1 MLMKNNDI
9 KKLAL
14 FPVLLLIATPLQAAS
29 DYYCWNNQDGVYECG
44 NYVPAQY
51 SQKGYWKRLK
61 NGGWKEVDPAPT
73 AGEIAEQ
80 EKQQEEERRK
90 EEQREEDNAL
100 LKLFS
105 TERDIDTSREAILYS
120 IAAQL
125 RPIESTLNILK
136 ENLKD
141 LDKSKKRSE
150 NNLNVSDSQR
160 DTIQRDIDR
169 VTKRIQD
176 NQKQLQNK
184 RLEEEKINQKYNGY
198 LERFREIM
206 SRRGGST
213 E

>member
-1 MLMKNNDI
+1 MKNNDI

-29 DYYCWNNQDGVYECG
+29 EIKYCWYNAEDVYECG
-44 NYVPAQY
+44 DRLPQQY
-51 SQKGYWKRLK
+51 SQKGFWERLK
-61 NGGWKEVDPAPT
+61 NGGWKKVDPAPT
-73 AGEIAEQ
+73 AEEIAEQ
-80 EKQQEEERRK
+80 ERQEDEKRRK
-90 EEQREEDNAL
+90 EEQDKEDDAL

-105 TERDIDTSREAILYS
+105 TERDIDTSRGAILKS

-125 RPIESTLNILK
+125 RPIETTLNVLK
-136 ENLKD
+136 DNLKA
-141 LDKSKKRSE
+141 LGKSKKLSE
-150 NNLNVSDSQR
+150 NNPNVSDSQR
-160 DTIQRDIDR
+160 NAIRRSIEG

-176 NQKQLQNK
+176 NEKQLRNK
-184 RLEEEKINQKYNGY
+184 RQEEEAVNQKYDSH